1 MEILI
6 PIMILGGIGLL
17 AGLGLG
23 YASKKFAVEVD
34 PRVPAV
40 REALPSA
47 NCGGCGYAGCDAY
60 AKAVVAGEI
69 GIDACPVGGEAVV
82 KALGEILGMEATAK
96 EKEVAFVKCNGTC
109 SHAGEK
115 YEYEGLKD
123 CLEATYVPGGGSK
136 SCRYG
141 CLGLGTCERA
151 CPFDAISMHDGIAVV
166 DEDKCTSCGKCVVA
180 CPKQLIALV
189 PQQKQVRVQCNSK
202 DKGKE
207 VKSVCQVGCIG
218 CRLCAK
224 VCPHDAISV
233 NGFLAEVDYSKCT
246 QCGLCVE
253 KCPTNAI
260 ARQLP
265 QES

>member
-1 MEILI
+1 MEIII
-6 PIMILGGIGLL
+6 PILILGGIGLL

-34 PRVPAV
+34 PRVPKV

-69 GIDACPVGGEAVV
+69 GIDACPVGGEGVV
-82 KALGEILGMEATAK
+82 KALAEILGMEATAK

-109 SHAGEK
+109 ANAGEK
-115 YEYEGLKD
+115 YQYEGIHD
-123 CLEATYVPGGGSK
+123 CLEAMYVPGAGAK
-136 SCRYG
+136 SCSYG

-151 CPFDAISMHDGIAVV
+151 CPFDAISIIDGVAVV
-166 DEDKCTSCGKCVVA
+166 DKDKCTSCKKCVVS
-180 CPKQLIALV
+180 CPKTLISMV
-189 PQQKQVRVQCNSK
+189 PYANEVHVKCNSK

-218 CRLCAK
+218 CRICQK
-224 VCPHDAISV
+224 NCPHDAIHV
-233 NGFLAEVDYSKCT
+233 TGFLAKVNYDKCT
-246 QCGLCVE
+246 ECGICVE

-260 ARQLP
+260 MGK
-265 QES
+265 SK